1 MKKLSSS
8 WLLMVGV
15 VVLALGP
22 LLILQGKEF
31 SATDGNFTAAIEQDH
46 PNYKPWFEPIIK
58 DSGPEVQ
65 TFLFAAQAGIGA
77 GVTGYILGLYKGRSE
92 KREKDES

>member
-1 MKKLSSS
+1 MDKRSSN
-8 WLLMVGV
+8 WLLIVGV

-22 LLILQGKEF
+22 LLVLQGKEF
-31 SATDGNFTAAIEQDH
+31 GATDGNFTAAIEEDH
-46 PNYKPWFEPIIK
+46 PNYKPWFEPVIK

-65 TFLFAAQAGIGA
+65 TFLFAAQAGVGA

-92 KREKDES
+92 KRERDEH

>member
-1 MKKLSSS
+1 MGKLSGN
-8 WLLMVGV
+8 WLVVGGV
-15 VVLALGP
+15 LVLALGP
-22 LLILQGKEF
+22 LLVLQGKEF
-31 SATDGNFTAAIEQDH
+31 GATDGNFTTAIAENH
-46 PNYKPWFEPIIK
+46 PDYKPWFQPIVK

-92 KREKDES
+92 RRERDEP

>member
-1 MKKLSSS
+1 MSKSLSN
-8 WLLMVGV
+8 WLLVGGAV
-15 VVLALGP
+15 ALALGP
-22 LLILQGKEF
+22 LLMLQGRQF
-31 SATDGNFTAAIEQDH
+31 GATDGNFITAIKESH
-46 PNYKPWFEPIIK
+46 PNYKPWFDPLIK

-92 KREKDES
+92 RRERDEH